1 MEKGITAL
9 KKIMEKTLLL
19 YQLLPVDLQDL
30 IKDAVRLE
38 FESFKN
44 RLAGSEPDVLM
55 TRSETCEFLKINP
68 TTLWNW
74 TKSGRVIAYGIG
86 NRVYYKKQEIIK
98 KLVPLR

>member
-1 MEKGITAL
+1 
-9 KKIMEKTLLL
+9 MEKTLLL
-19 YQLLPVDLQDL
+19 HQLSPADLQDL

-44 RLAGSEPDVLM
+44 RLAESEPDVLM

-74 TKSGRVIAYGIG
+74 TKSGKVIAYGIG
-86 NRVYYKKQEIIK
+86 NRVYYKKHEIIK